1 MCVCVCVCVHVSVYV
16 LGSRCAYYKS
26 EFHGAFHVRSGHL
39 GEMFLSLGVMRS
51 RKVEKFF
58 LPLHQCALIMFANRA
73 LGFEVKQSHRRTRAK
88 STEDIGVHSNSFKNQ
103 NYHHLHTLSF
113 QTNML

>member
-1 MCVCVCVCVHVSVYV
+1 MGVCVCVHVSVYV

-58 LPLHQCALIMFANRA
+58 FTTSSMCTDY
-73 LGFEVKQSHRRTRAK
+73 VC
-88 STEDIGVHSNSFKNQ
+88 
-103 NYHHLHTLSF
+103 
-113 QTNML
+113 

>member
-1 MCVCVCVCVHVSVYV
+1 MCVHVSVYV

-51 RKVEKFF
+51 RFLDVHFF
-58 LPLHQCALIMFANRA
+58 LLLHQCALTMFANRA
-73 LGFEVKQSHRRTRAK
+73 LGFEVKQSHRCRRAK
-88 STEDIGVHSNSFKNQ
+88 STEDIGVC
-103 NYHHLHTLSF
+103 
-113 QTNML
+113 